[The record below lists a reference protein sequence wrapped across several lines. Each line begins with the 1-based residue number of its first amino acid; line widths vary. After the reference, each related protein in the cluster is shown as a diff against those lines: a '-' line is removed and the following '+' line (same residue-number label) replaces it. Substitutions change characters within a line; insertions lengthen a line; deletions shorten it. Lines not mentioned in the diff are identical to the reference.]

1 MTPSAYLRA
10 GLAVLLAALGTV
22 LSTLPEDW
30 IERRFGFSPDGGNG
44 LLEFL
49 WVAAPFT
56 VAVLLAL
63 SVLRDYRRRA
73 AKS

>member
-30 IERRFGFSPDGGNG
+30 IERRFGVSPDNGNG

-49 WVAAPFT
+49 L
-56 VAVLLAL
+56 VAVPFAIASLLLL
-63 SVLRDYRRRA
+63 SLARSHHRSA
-73 AKS
+73 ARN